1 MTIIIIIILL
11 LDSHI
16 LYNSS
21 CISYL
26 LHFFINIFN
35 YIILYLCAFM
45 LNNIKLI
52 LNSIILLLYIYIHL
66 HLWHFK
72 YYLNISYTHL
82 YLYLHIHILLLQES
96 IIDIIRLEIFHSFI
110 INIFNIFF
118 LLHI

>member
-1 MTIIIIIILL
+1 MHIIFVA
-11 LDSHI
+11 
-16 LYNSS
+16 
-21 CISYL
+21 
-26 LHFFINIFN
+26 FFINIFN

-66 HLWHFK
+66 HLWRFK
-72 YYLNISYTHL
+72 YYLNISCTHL

-110 INIFNIFF
+110 INIFFFCYTYDMIFNNKKNVVSNYI
-118 LLHI
+118 LLLFF